1 MNSDF
6 PEPSDSAQVDSNE
19 SDIPYASLVEDRAES
34 TGGGGPPRI
43 RIALA
48 WIAIVGVT
56 LTIFLQ
62 IGKSREKRKEETV
75 ATKGAMM
82 QINATAKSMVGM
94 PELIRRLKVDTP
106 VPNSP
111 LGEQAEVGSL
121 EQRYGIVLL
130 ENELA
135 DAKSASDLL
144 ATIDDQVEEEGYQP
158 TTNQTRLREIVGALL
173 DQYSNQQW
181 DTSTIVEADRTFLVD
196 QLGWVG
202 ELGLTPNDSP
212 NVQGRQKLMDEAVK
226 TAVALLSM
234 FGLGSFALLLGLG
247 GFITFCVMAGRKT
260 LAGHYSVQSHRAH
273 LYLETFAIWMVLFF
287 TIPYAIALVAARGEM
302 ELSPE
307 ADTIISLSVFFGSLI
322 VLVWPMING
331 VPVST
336 IRKDIGW
343 TIGNPIKE
351 IGAGIVSYVSML
363 PLMGLSL
370 ILVFIL
376 SIVMGGVSGGGEGS
390 PFAPIGGDGHPIQE
404 EVASGNSS
412 VWIGVFLLAC
422 VAAPIVEE
430 TVFRGIFYRYLRDT
444 GSSKWTRHGCI
455 VFACL
460 VNGFIF
466 AAIHPQ
472 GIIGI
477 PILMTLA
484 IGMSLAREWRESL
497 IAPMTMHAINNTMV
511 TCLLFAIF

>member
-1 MNSDF
+1 MDPDI
-6 PEPSDSAQVDSNE
+6 PEPYDPGQTCSTE
-19 SDIPYASLVEDRAES
+19 PEIPYASLVDDGTEPTE
-34 TGGGGPPRI
+34 GGRPPIFRVV
-43 RIALA
+43 LA
-48 WIAIVGVT
+48 WLAIIGVT

-62 IGKSREKRKEETV
+62 IGKSRAERKEETV
-75 ATKGAMM
+75 ATKAALME
-82 QINATAKSMVGM
+82 INATAKSMVGM
-94 PELIRRLKVDTP
+94 PELMRRVSPTTP
-106 VPNSP
+106 MPDSSLADRV
-111 LGEQAEVGSL
+111 EIGSL

-130 ENELA
+130 ENELT
-135 DAKSASDLL
+135 DSDSAATLL
-144 ATIDDQVEEEGYQP
+144 ATIDDLVAEEGYQP
-158 TTNQTRLREIVGALL
+158 TENQTRLRDIVGDLL

-181 DTSTIVEADRTFLVD
+181 DCSTIVEADRTFLVQ

-202 ELGLTPNDSP
+202 ELGLTPHDSP
-212 NVQGRQKLMDEAVK
+212 NVQGRQKLMNEAVK
-226 TAVALLSM
+226 TSIVLMCMACSGLL
-234 FGLGSFALLLGLG
+234 ALLLGLG
-247 GFITFCVMAGRKT
+247 GFITFCVMAGRKRLT
-260 LAGHYSVQSHRAH
+260 GHYSVQSHRAH

-287 TIPYAIALVAARGEM
+287 SIPHVIAFVATRGEI
-302 ELSPE
+302 ELSP
-307 ADTIISLSVFFGSLI
+307 DTSTIVSLSVFFGSLI

-343 TIGNPIKE
+343 TIGNPIRE